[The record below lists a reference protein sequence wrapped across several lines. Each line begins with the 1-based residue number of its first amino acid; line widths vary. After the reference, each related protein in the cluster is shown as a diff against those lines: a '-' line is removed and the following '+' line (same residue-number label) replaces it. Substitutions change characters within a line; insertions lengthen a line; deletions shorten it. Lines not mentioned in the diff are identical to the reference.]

1 MTDPTVTLTRSV
13 VVGAAPDRLF
23 RLCEEAES
31 LAPLLADVR
40 SVERTGDG
48 RHRWWAEL
56 EGSRLTWETVAVTVE
71 PTRRIAWRV
80 RPGRDRRRFAG
91 EVQFQPRPTG
101 ATEVRLVLSC
111 AGTPGLSVTDAARI
125 VDDNLESFRTRAES
139 HVAAAPGGVESRLD
153 ADRAASMAD
162 EGGVAAAETAGGTPP
177 TKRG

>member
-13 VVGAAPDRLF
+13 VVEAARDHLF
-23 RLCEEAES
+23 SLCEEPES

-48 RHRWWAEL
+48 RHRWRADC
-56 EGSRLTWETVAVTVE
+56 EGTQLTLETVAVEVE
-71 PTRRIAWRV
+71 PGRRIAWRV
-80 RPGRDRRRFAG
+80 RPGRDQRRFAG
-91 EVQFQPRPTG
+91 EVQFQPLPTG

-111 AGTPGLSVTDAARI
+111 EGTPGLSVPDTARI
-125 VDDNLESFRTRAES
+125 LDDNLETFRNRAES
-139 HVAAAPGGVESRLD
+139 HAAAAPGGVESRLD

-162 EGGVAAAETAGGTPP
+162 EGGAAAAETAGGTPP